1 VYRQCVLYT
10 RYCLCRAVTGRTPA
24 YTDQP
29 GETGQ
34 VRMGSLKTYEEGWG
48 GGVGGTRS
56 QGRDGGGRGGGEGE
70 EYGRTYQAP
79 R

>member
-1 VYRQCVLYT
+1 VYTQCVQYT

-48 GGVGGTRS
+48 GEGEPVLREEMVGG
-56 QGRDGGGRGGGEGE
+56 GG
-70 EYGRTYQAP
+70 
-79 R
+79 